1 MLLSLL
7 SSHTPAVKGKLKAI
21 REKAIRKKSKK
32 KKATRKKAIRKTS
45 VDDAGNPVVSL
56 SGPKSTVGPNAD
68 FGEYS
73 T

>member
-21 REKAIRKKSKK
+21 RKKSYK
-32 KKATRKKAIRKTS
+32 KKAIRKTS
-45 VDDAGNPVVSL
+45 VNDAGDPVVSL
-56 SGPKSTVGPNAD
+56 SGPKSTVGPDAD
-68 FGEYS
+68 FREYS